1 MKIPK
6 TAQIDLFVFILNI
19 IYALYN
25 AVLGMAFH
33 SRWFLTLSAYYIIL
47 SVMRALAE
55 KIRREKEKD
64 LTKEFF
70 VKRFIGAMLIILSLC
85 LTLTVVLSVMTDRG
99 VRYHEIVMITIAL
112 CTFIKITFAIINLI
126 KSKKSPSP
134 LHKAIKN
141 IAFADALAAIFSLQ
155 RSMLVSFGEM
165 SQSDIRL
172 FNLLTGSGVSIIVL
186 VLGLNLLGGK
196 KIDMAKSKI
205 VNASEKIAKGVVDGY
220 KKIEKGTVDGYK
232 KIEKGVVDGYT
243 KIEDKFVDRYLT
255 REGESV
261 EDAKARLKNQ
271 NK

>member
-6 TAQIDLFVFILNI
+6 IPQADLLIFALNI

-25 AVLGMAFH
+25 AALGVAFH
-33 SRWFLTLSAYYIIL
+33 SRWFIVLSAYYIVL
-47 SVMRALAE
+47 SVMRAAAE
-55 KIRREKEKD
+55 KIRREGGSD
-64 LTKEFF
+64 LKKEFF
-70 VKRFIGAMLIILSLC
+70 VKRFIGAMLIVLSFC
-85 LTLTVVLSVMTDRG
+85 LALTVVLSVVADRG
-99 VRYHEIVMITIAL
+99 VRYHKIVMITIAL
-112 CTFIKITFAIINLI
+112 CTFIKITLAIINLV

-134 LHKAIKN
+134 LYKAIKN

-165 SQSDIRL
+165 QTADIRL
-172 FNLLTGSGVSIIVL
+172 FNVLTGSGVFVIVL

-205 VNASEKIAKGVVDGY
+205 ANASEKIAKGVVDGY

-255 REGESV
+255 KDGESV
-261 EDAKARLKNQ
+261 EEAKARLKNQ
-271 NK
+271 DK